1 MAMELV
7 RFLGGA
13 LILLVPGICLARA
26 LSLGQNVLE
35 RCAIGSCLGLAAVVY
50 LASAVSQFD
59 LRWFYPIWGV
69 FTVVCIGWRLKFLR
83 RQTSNGEKAAQIWMV
98 VVLVAVGA
106 SRLAIALPLVLPPGT
121 LDPTFHLILARQIQI
136 SHHAID
142 HWPFAGIPLNYPTG
156 SHVLVVV
163 LSALAGL
170 PLHTTF
176 KDLIPLL
183 GVLTTG
189 QIYVFARRVTDSPLT
204 ALYSA
209 AIYGLWAW
217 YGSIDYFRWG
227 GLPNELAMLLFL
239 TMLSIQGNPHPNPPP
254 EYMGRGRGGL
264 AMAICFAAMV
274 LVHHHVMVVGSVILL
289 FIILWQMYGKKPWR
303 LLAAAAVGGAV
314 LDAFFLLPYA
324 MHFSNFHSTGMAA
337 GGEDILPIL
346 RLPGEFGY
354 ALAAGAIFG
363 IALCLARKVRC
374 HPIVAIASIS
384 LAVMFVIGEDVI
396 PMALGAMHRAAFTFF
411 TPSRFLADLNYFL
424 PIFAAGA
431 VSYVQSHF
439 RVRSWIC
446 IFFVMVAMAAD
457 APRWMA
463 MATLS
468 DPPAEFFQACEW
480 IQRNTPSRTVV
491 DNVGVWAT
499 YLCWRKTALVA
510 LPVSEP
516 LLDYHPEGE
525 RIGLIL
531 SGQIPPDSPD
541 MIIVAMRAAHSYNAE
556 PVLWHDELGDAV
568 ILEWPISTSSSS
580 AAVTPARRPP
590 GPLPGSAPTSR

>member
-1 MAMELV
+1 MELV

-35 RCAIGSCLGLAAVVY
+35 RCAVGSSLGLAMAVY
-50 LASAVSQFD
+50 LASAVSHVD

-69 FTVVCIGWRLKFLR
+69 LAVVCIAWRLKLPGKE
-83 RQTSNGEKAAQIWMV
+83 SNNGEVAAQIWMV
-98 VVLVAVGA
+98 LVLLAVGV
-106 SRLAIALPLVLPPGT
+106 SRFAIALPLVLPPGS

-156 SHVLVVV
+156 SHGLVVV
-163 LSALAGL
+163 LSGLAGL

-183 GVLTTG
+183 GVLTTA

-239 TMLSIQGNPHPNPPP
+239 TMLSIDAASRPATI
-254 EYMGRGRGGL
+254 
-264 AMAICFAAMV
+264 AMAVCFASMV
-274 LVHHHVMVVGSVILL
+274 LVHHHVMVVASVILL
-289 FIILWQMYGKKPWR
+289 FIVVWQMRAKKPWR
-303 LLAAAAVGGAV
+303 LLAAAAVGGTV
-314 LDAFFLLPYA
+314 LDAFFLVPYA
-324 MHFSNFHSTGMAA
+324 LHFSTFRSTGMVA
-337 GGEDILPIL
+337 GGEDILPL
-346 RLPGEFGY
+346 VRLPGEFGY
-354 ALAAGAIFG
+354 ALVAGAIFG

-374 HPIVAIASIS
+374 HPIMAIASIS
-384 LAVMFVIGEDVI
+384 LAVMFVIGEDVV
-396 PMALGAMHRAAFTFF
+396 PMVLGAMHRTAFTFF

-431 VSYVQSHF
+431 VSYVQ
-439 RVRSWIC
+439 RQYRARSWVC
-446 IFFVMVAMAAD
+446 LMFLMVAMAAD
-457 APRWMA
+457 GPQWMA
-463 MATLS
+463 MVTLS
-468 DPPAEFFQACEW
+468 DPPAWFPQACDW
-480 IQRNTPSRTVV
+480 IRRNTPPDTIVYNK
-491 DNVGVWAT
+491 DAWAT

-516 LLDYHPEGE
+516 LLDYHPEAE
-525 RIGLIL
+525 RIGRIL
-531 SGQIPPDSPD
+531 SGQIAPDSPD
-541 MIIVAMRAAHSYNAE
+541 MIIVAMRPAHSYNAQ
-556 PVLWHDELGDAV
+556 PVLWHDEFGDAV
-568 ILEWPISTSSSS
+568 ILEWPITTSSSS

-590 GPLPGSAPTSR
+590 GPHPGSGPTSR